1 MKFKKEDSAVA
12 VPEETVDE
20 KSVPQTMSTDKT
32 THSDAVNRVTLEF
45 NKNGFKKA
53 VKYIIGIVAV
63 TAVIAWM
70 LINDAKVSVVYDAV
84 IKVVSPFVAGCSIAF
99 ILNVLMRPLENI
111 WVRIFKK
118 QGKRSTA
125 LKRPVCLILSI
136 LIMFGFLTAI
146 LFMIIPEFIKTFENI
161 IEDMPGYADKALG
174 WYNRLRSFAA
184 NHNVRIPEFSF
195 NPDIIINFLKD
206 RFANESTINKT
217 INFTASLIT
226 GIINAIVA
234 IAFSLYLL
242 AQKEKLGRNIKK
254 TLFAF
259 FPEKR
264 INRLLEVTKMA
275 DQTFTKFISGQLIEA
290 LIIGLLCFVGM
301 LIFRMPYA
309 PVISV
314 LVGFTAL
321 IPVFGAFI
329 GTAIGAF
336 LILFDSPTKAL
347 WFVIFIVIL
356 QQLEGNLIYPKVV
369 GKSVGLPGIWVLV
382 AVTIGGNLFGVIGI
396 IVAVPACA
404 VFYSVLRTAV
414 NNRNARKAAK
424 NKSADPPTEE
434 TAAINE
440 QN

>member
-1 MKFKKEDSAVA
+1 MKFKKEDSAV
-12 VPEETVDE
+12 VMPEEKSAE
-20 KSVPQTMSTDKT
+20 KSASQIVSANKDTRADS
-32 THSDAVNRVTLEF
+32 VNRVTLEF

-53 VKYIIGIVAV
+53 VKYFIGF
-63 TAVIAWM
+63 AVIIAAVIWF
-70 LINDAKVSVVYDAV
+70 LTNDAKVAVLYDGLSTV
-84 IKVVSPFVAGCSIAF
+84 ISPFIAGCAIAF
-99 ILNVLMRPLENI
+99 ILNVLMRPLENV

-118 QGKRSTA
+118 RGKISTA

-146 LFMIIPEFIKTFENI
+146 LFMVIPEFVQTVEKI
-161 IEDMPGYADKALG
+161 INDLPGYGEKALG
-174 WYNRLRSFAA
+174 WYNKLRGFAE
-184 NHNVRIPEFSF
+184 NHDISIPEFSF
-195 NPDIIINFLKD
+195 NTDKIIEFLTNK
-206 RFANESTINKT
+206 FANQTTLNKT
-217 INFTASLIT
+217 IEFTASVIT
-226 GIINAIVA
+226 GIINAVVA

-242 AQKEKLGRNIKK
+242 AQKEKLGKNIKK
-254 TLFAF
+254 TLYAF
-259 FPEKR
+259 CPEKH
-264 INRLLEVTKMA
+264 IDKLLSVADMT

-290 LIIGLLCFVGM
+290 LIIGFLCFVGM

-347 WFVIFIVIL
+347 WFVIFIIVL

-382 AVTIGGNLFGVIGI
+382 AVTIGGNLFGIVGI

-404 VFYSVLRTAV
+404 VFYSILRTAV
-414 NNRNARKAAK
+414 NQRNEAKAAK
-424 NKSADPPTEE
+424 KKPASPAVPENTEN
-434 TAAINE
+434 ISN
-440 QN
+440 